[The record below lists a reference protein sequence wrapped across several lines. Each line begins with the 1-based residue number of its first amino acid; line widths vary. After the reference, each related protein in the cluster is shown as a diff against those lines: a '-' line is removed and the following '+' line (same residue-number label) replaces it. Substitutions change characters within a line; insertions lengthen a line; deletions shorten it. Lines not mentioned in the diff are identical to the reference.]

1 MQSKQEKLLYEYA
14 VVRYVPRVEREEFIN
29 IGLVMLCKRK
39 KWVRWKITLPLNKIA
54 VYDCAFDT
62 DTLLNQLTAMEGI
75 AKGELKYG
83 EIASLPA
90 EERFRW
96 LTAVKSACIQTSR
109 PHPGLTRDL
118 DATFEQIYAEQVM

>member
-39 KWVRWKITLPLNKIA
+39 KWVRWQITLPLVKITA
-54 VYDCAFDT
+54 FDCAFDT
-62 DTLLNQLTAMEGI
+62 DTLTNQLAAMEGI
-75 AKGELKYG
+75 AKGERLYG

-109 PHPGLTRDL
+109 PHPGLTLDL
-118 DATFEQIYAEQVM
+118 DSTFDRIYREQVL